1 MAVRWSPAVRFQR
14 SGAQRVMKRGR
25 NDWRAV
31 DWNFRATD
39 RESDF
44 WSRKASGRI
53 GRALGPGGQPTGGS
67 VNCLGRGAGG
77 HHRDFENH
85 RSDYRIP
92 SQRRT
97 RTRRTG
103 HNAARRRSVLFGRVG
118 NRQRDSREEPGC
130 VKRKTRCY
138 IKRRRCGISM
148 MKLEAIIQ
156 PSRFE
161 SVKDALREVG
171 IEGMTVTEVRG
182 HGRQKGHTEVY
193 RGREYTVDLL
203 PKIKL
208 EMVLPDK
215 LVNTVVDTIL
225 KTAKTGKIGD
235 GKIFLSRVE
244 EAIRIRN
251 EERGANAL

>member
-1 MAVRWSPAVRFQR
+1 VDRQSDLWRRQAGWRARRSLGPARQPADRSAVRLGIRA
-14 SGAQRVMKRGR
+14 GR
-25 NDWRAV
+25 
-31 DWNFRATD
+31 
-39 RESDF
+39 
-44 WSRKASGRI
+44 
-53 GRALGPGGQPTGGS
+53 Q
-67 VNCLGRGAGG
+67 
-77 HHRDFENH
+77 HRNSQDNG
-85 RSDYRIP
+85 SDYRLP
-92 SQRRT
+92 RHRRA
-97 RTRRTG
+97 RSGRPG
-103 HNAARRRSVLFGRVG
+103 HYSARRRSVLSGIVEH
-118 NRQRDSREEPGC
+118 Q
-130 VKRKTRCY
+130 VKTFACG
-138 IKRRRCGISM
+138 RRRSGKSM

-215 LVNTVVDTIL
+215 LVHTVVDTIL

-235 GKIFLSRVE
+235 GKIFISRVE

-251 EERGANAL
+251 EERGESAL